1 MRLAIDAMGGDEAP
15 GPVVAGALEALAS
28 NPEVRLVLVGDER
41 RIGPLIEDR
50 AVDSDRLEIV
60 HTDQVVGME
69 DSPSTAIRRKP
80 KSSINLCW
88 NLLAEQKV
96 DGLISA
102 GNTGAVV
109 AGGLRTRRFLANV
122 QRPGIAV
129 TIPTMNGVSVLIDA
143 GANVNPKPDHLFQ
156 YGVMGATFVKQFYGV
171 ENPTIGLMNVGSED
185 SKGNSLAKETAARF
199 RSGALQE
206 RFRGNI
212 EGRDICR
219 GLVDVIVCDGFVGNA
234 LLKCCEGVLDFVVK
248 RVAMELFSVLDKERE
263 AAEQALFGLYNRYH
277 HSEIGAAPL
286 LGIDGVCLIG
296 HGASDA
302 KAIRNA
308 IKVAKRYAEVN
319 RVIVEDLENELQN
332 SDPLGSA
339 SSRPR

>member
-1 MRLAIDAMGGDEAP
+1 MRLALDAMGGDEAP
-15 GPVVAGALEALAS
+15 GPVVAGAVEALATS
-28 NPEVRLVLVGDER
+28 PEVHLVLVGDER
-41 RIGPLIEDR
+41 RIGPLLEEHG
-50 AVDSDRLEIV
+50 VDSDRLEIV

-96 DGLISA
+96 DGLVSA

-109 AGGLRTRRFLANV
+109 AGGLKTRRFLANV

-143 GANVNPKPDHLFQ
+143 GANVNPKPEHLFQ
-156 YGVMGATFVKQFYGV
+156 YGVMGATFAKQFYGV
-171 ENPTIGLMNVGSED
+171 ENPAIGLMNVGSED

-199 RSGALQE
+199 RSSALKD

-248 RVAMELFSVLDKERE
+248 RVAMELFSVLDKERA

-308 IKVAKRYAEVN
+308 VKVAKRYAEVN

-332 SDPLGSA
+332 SDPVGPA
-339 SSRPR
+339 PARPQ

>member
-15 GPVVAGALEALAS
+15 APIVQGALDALDVD
-28 NPEVRLVLVGDER
+28 PGLELVLVGDEEQLR
-41 RIGPLIEDR
+41 PHISGRTIDR
-50 AVDSDRLEIV
+50 DRLSLV
-60 HTDQVVGME
+60 HTDEVVGMN
-69 DSPSTAIRRKP
+69 DSPAVAMRRKP

-88 NLLAEQKV
+88 SLLAEERV

-109 AGGLRTRRFLANV
+109 AGGLRTRRFLAGV

-129 TIPTMNGVSVLIDA
+129 TIPNMNGVSVLIDA
-143 GANVNPKPDHLFQ
+143 GANINPKPDHLFQ
-156 YGVMGATFVKQFYGV
+156 YGVMGATFARQMCGI
-171 ENPTIGLMNVGSED
+171 EQPTIGLMNIGSED
-185 SKGNSLAKETAARF
+185 SKGNSLAKEAAQRF
-199 RSGALQE
+199 RASAIAD

-212 EGRDICR
+212 EGRDICG

-234 LLKCCEGVLDFVVK
+234 LLKCCEGVLDFIVK
-248 RVAMELFSVLDKERE
+248 RVAMDLLGALNTERPL
-263 AAEQALFGLYNRYH
+263 AERALFDLYNRYH

-308 IKVAKRYAEVN
+308 IKVAKRFGEVN
-319 RVIVEDLENELQN
+319 RIIVEDLEAGLWDKE
-332 SDPLGSA
+332 PA
-339 SSRPR
+339 KT